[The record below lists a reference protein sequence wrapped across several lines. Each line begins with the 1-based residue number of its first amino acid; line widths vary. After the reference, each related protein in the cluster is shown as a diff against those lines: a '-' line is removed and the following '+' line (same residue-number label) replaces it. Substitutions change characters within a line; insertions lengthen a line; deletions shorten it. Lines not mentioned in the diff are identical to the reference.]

1 MSSSSSDDDDDEA
14 DATEQPIVLPDMKS
28 STMVVTSISPTEH
41 SVRPKLRAWRSYSG
55 VFEAEANAVAAAA
68 ETRVATLTE
77 PLRMSERNVYRPNYE
92 ETDSDREDD
101 SKSDSDDESRATR
114 CCLVS
119 TDKGNNGMVSEAK
132 SSAEPPRR
140 MKRKATVMWSTSSS
154 SCDDVNDEAEGTE
167 GCKFQKR
174 TRCIRRSP
182 SQIRHPL
189 IRGHFFLR

>member
-1 MSSSSSDDDDDEA
+1 MSSSSSGDDDDEA

-77 PLRMSERNVYRPNYE
+77 PVRMSERNVPGPNYAE
-92 ETDSDREDD
+92 LDGGREDD
-101 SKSDSDDESRATR
+101 SKSDSDDESRATKG
-114 CCLVS
+114 CMVS
-119 TDKGNNGMVSEAK
+119 TDKGINGTVTETV
-132 SSAEPPRR
+132 SSADPPRR
-140 MKRKATVMWSTSSS
+140 IKRKASVMWSTSSS

-174 TRCIRRSP
+174 NKA
-182 SQIRHPL
+182 
-189 IRGHFFLR
+189 RGP